1 ACFAGEYLS
10 LNGNQWT
17 TYCQNKSIKSSA
29 TVPGSIYTDLR
40 ASGHLAEE
48 LLSGYNDVNYR
59 WVSWDNWTYERTF
72 DVPAALL
79 TKQVVNLVAEGVDT
93 VSKIYVND
101 QLVGET
107 VNQYVRY
114 AFDVKKVVK
123 SGQNTIRVAF
133 ESALTYSRRQHQWH
147 HDKYH
152 YDMIPQCFPKEYRG
166 ECHNQMIRK
175 MPASFSW
182 DWGPAFPTQGIWK
195 PIGLEAYDRSVVRD
209 ITVETTPVK
218 DSPTKWQLNTGVFI
232 ESAAAV
238 TVKLTVHLDDREL
251 VSGQEYALTPGPD
264 GTSKVKL
271 IIPVDNVEKWWPNGV
286 AAATQRL
293 YALKVTAVFPD
304 SPGEVSELSRRIG
317 FRTIEVIQTPVKP
330 IGLTF
335 YFQVNGQPFYA
346 KGSNWIP
353 ADNLQERITREY
365 LRGLM
370 QSARDANMNMMRV
383 WGGGVYESDYLYEL
397 ADEFGIMIWQDMMFA
412 CSLYPTDP
420 AFLATVDQEVTQQMR
435 RLQHHPSIAIWAG
448 NNENEGFVRL
458 GNKNETAIHKADYI
472 ELYITHIRRL
482 ILDHDMSRTF
492 VGSSPSNG
500 DEEVQEDWVS
510 GHLADTRYG
519 DVHYYTYDKPLW
531 NWRQYPSGKFAS
543 EYGYISYPSV
553 ETLLTVLNETD
564 LTFPIGAALEH
575 RQHHPGGTKSIE
587 KAIATYFKLP
597 SKGGVDRFADLVYL
611 SQVIQAMAM
620 KVETEF
626 YRRNR

>member
-1 ACFAGEYLS
+1 
-10 LNGNQWT
+10 
-17 TYCQNKSIKSSA
+17 
-29 TVPGSIYTDLR
+29 
-40 ASGHLAEE
+40 
-48 LLSGYNDVNYR
+48 
-59 WVSWDNWTYERTF
+59 
-72 DVPAALL
+72 
-79 TKQVVNLVAEGVDT
+79 
-93 VSKIYVND
+93 
-101 QLVGET
+101 
-107 VNQYVRY
+107 
-114 AFDVKKVVK
+114 
-123 SGQNTIRVAF
+123 
-133 ESALTYSRRQHQWH
+133 
-147 HDKYH
+147 
-152 YDMIPQCFPKEYRG
+152 MIPQCFPKEYQS

-182 DWGPAFPTQGIWK
+182 DWVSIPVHHIPVHHIPVHHIPVHHIPVHHIPVHHIPVHHIPVHHIPVHHIPVHHIPVHHIPVHHIPVHHIPGPAFPTQGIWK

-209 ITVETTPVK
+209 ITVETTPVN
-218 DSPTKWQLNTGVFI
+218 DSPTKWQLNTGVFF

-286 AAATQRL
+286 GKATQRL

-370 QSARDANMNMMRV
+370 QSASDANMNMMRV
-383 WGGGVYESDYLYEL
+383 WGGGVYESDYLY
-397 ADEFGIMIWQDMMFA
+397 D
-412 CSLYPTDP
+412 LYPTDP

-482 ILDHDMSRTF
+482 ILAHDMSRTF

-626 YRRNR
+626 YRRNRAIDPKTGNGNT